1 MQKIF
6 SIAIDGPAG
15 AGKSTIAKALAKAL
29 NAMYLDT
36 GAMYRAVGLYMLR
49 NGISVN
55 DAKAVASH
63 MDAVDISVGY
73 EDGVQR
79 MYLAGEDV
87 SDAIRTPECSMAASK
102 VSAVPAVRQRLV
114 ALQRQIAQGHSV
126 VMDGRDIGTYVLPHA
141 TLKIY
146 LTASVEVRAQ
156 RRQAELAQRGDE
168 QPYEKVLSEM
178 IDRDFTDMNR
188 EASPLRP
195 AEDAHRVDNS
205 HLTLEQVIDEIRT
218 MALEVIEDLK

>member
-1 MQKIF
+1 
-6 SIAIDGPAG
+6 
-15 AGKSTIAKALAKAL
+15 
-29 NAMYLDT
+29 
-36 GAMYRAVGLYMLR
+36 
-49 NGISVN
+49 
-55 DAKAVASH
+55 
-63 MDAVDISVGY
+63 
-73 EDGVQR
+73 
-79 MYLAGEDV
+79 
-87 SDAIRTPECSMAASK
+87 MAASK

-126 VMDGRDIGTYVLPHA
+126 VMDGRDIGTYVLPQA

-205 HLTLEQVIDEIRT
+205 HLTLEQVIEEIRT
-218 MALEVIEDLK
+218 MAEEVIEELK

>member
-1 MQKIF
+1 
-6 SIAIDGPAG
+6 
-15 AGKSTIAKALAKAL
+15 
-29 NAMYLDT
+29 
-36 GAMYRAVGLYMLR
+36 
-49 NGISVN
+49 
-55 DAKAVASH
+55 
-63 MDAVDISVGY
+63 
-73 EDGVQR
+73 
-79 MYLAGEDV
+79 
-87 SDAIRTPECSMAASK
+87 MAASK

-126 VMDGRDIGTYVLPHA
+126 VMDGRDIGTYVLPQA

-195 AEDAHRVDNS
+195 AEDARRVDNS
-205 HLTLEQVIDEIRT
+205 HLTLEQVIEEIRT
-218 MALEVIEDLK
+218 MAEGVIEELK